1 MSVVQNE
8 RWRCAN
14 PACWREVVL
23 PASSNRAKGDM
34 PRCSCGY
41 SMRRFYTPPRLRPI
55 TESGEVRSLQE
66 KFASGVR

>member
-1 MSVVQNE
+1 MSVQDE

-14 PACWREVVL
+14 PACWHEMVL
-23 PASSNRAKGDM
+23 PVSSNRAKGDM

-41 SMRRFYTPPRLRPI
+41 SMRKVYSPPRLRLI